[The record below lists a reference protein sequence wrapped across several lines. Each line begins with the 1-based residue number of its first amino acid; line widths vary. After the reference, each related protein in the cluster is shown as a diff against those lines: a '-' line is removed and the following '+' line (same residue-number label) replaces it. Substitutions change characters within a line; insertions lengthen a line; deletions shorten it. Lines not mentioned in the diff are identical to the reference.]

1 MIVLSTSSSS
11 FRQRVSCCH
20 PCCLLHR
27 QPRLHGIVY
36 LLRRVVVSFYLFP
49 CELSFVFS
57 TPSACFLTKLFFIGD
72 VVRDA
77 RGDFGQKEV
86 RCLNEWV
93 VLSLCGSH
101 VFINPSSSSFSL
113 AAASAFY
120 LRCLS
125 SLPLFVW
132 PLTSA
137 LFLVLS
143 LCSVCFVS
151 WMIGA

>member
-1 MIVLSTSSSS
+1 MSSTYLSFRHHSHPALPPSSSSLLSSSSPSSHTIVKICLRPRQCRRTVLSTPSSS

-20 PCCLLHR
+20 PCRLLHR

-86 RCLNEWV
+86 RCLNE
-93 VLSLCGSH
+93 
-101 VFINPSSSSFSL
+101 
-113 AAASAFY
+113 
-120 LRCLS
+120 
-125 SLPLFVW
+125 
-132 PLTSA
+132 
-137 LFLVLS
+137 
-143 LCSVCFVS
+143 
-151 WMIGA
+151 